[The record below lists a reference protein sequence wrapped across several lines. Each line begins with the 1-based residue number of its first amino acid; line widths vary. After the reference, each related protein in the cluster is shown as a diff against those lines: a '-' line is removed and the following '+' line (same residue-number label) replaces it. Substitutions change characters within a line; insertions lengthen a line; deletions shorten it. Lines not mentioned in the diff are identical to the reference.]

1 LRFEKFTGQSRT
13 VSLKAITL
21 LALTFMTRPSDLAPR
36 AQVFYTSD
44 NSVDMCVLLRDYV
57 QLHHDKSMTI
67 TFFGVK
73 NDTSRTVFEVR
84 VPPSKDLKTEPV
96 DA

>member
-1 LRFEKFTGQSRT
+1 
-13 VSLKAITL
+13 
-21 LALTFMTRPSDLAPR
+21 MT
-36 AQVFYTSD
+36 
-44 NSVDMCVLLRDYV
+44 
-57 QLHHDKSMTI
+57 MTI

-73 NDTSRTVFEVR
+73 NDTSRTGFEVR

>member
-1 LRFEKFTGQSRT
+1 M
-13 VSLKAITL
+13 KAITL

-36 AQVFYTSD
+36 AQVFYASD

-57 QLHHDKSMTI
+57 QFHHDKSMTMTI

-73 NDTSRTVFEVR
+73 NDTSRTGFEVR